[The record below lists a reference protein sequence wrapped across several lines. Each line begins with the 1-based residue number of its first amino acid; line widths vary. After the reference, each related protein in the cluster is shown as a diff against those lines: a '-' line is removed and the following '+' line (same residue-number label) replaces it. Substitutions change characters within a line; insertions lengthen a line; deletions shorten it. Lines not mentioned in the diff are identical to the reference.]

1 MVKSLI
7 IFILLIITASLIQV
21 SLIPFPL
28 ALVLILIWFMQN
40 GTKYI
45 SLIAFVFSFAI
56 GVAANIPIWLV
67 LLSTTTAL
75 ALFMMGRSFLPTRTS
90 VTIGLF
96 VVSII
101 TWEAVLISLPRLF

>member
-1 MVKSLI
+1 MGKSLV
-7 IFILLIITASLIQV
+7 IFSLLIIAASLIQV
-21 SLIPFPL
+21 SLISFPL
-28 ALVLILIWFMQN
+28 ALVLILIWFLQN

-45 SLIAFVFSFAI
+45 SLLAFVFSFFL

-67 LLSTTTAL
+67 LLATTIAL
-75 ALFMMGRSFLPTRTS
+75 ALFVLGRSFLPTRIS